1 MTKSNL
7 SHMPSNGRSRMADT
21 ALPGNA
27 SQAAWPDNAFGPTD
41 SPNQFQGQWYL
52 VAAKPR
58 SEDLA
63 KVHLSRQ
70 SYVTCLPTIS
80 LRKRRRGQWQQVT
93 EPMFP
98 GYVFV
103 ALTLGIDDIAP
114 IRSTIGCRG
123 LVRFGGELVP
133 VPQAVMTPFL
143 AFDTAPMT
151 KEHRFRAGDKLM
163 IEDGPFA
170 GLEAIFDMP
179 KGEQR
184 VQVLIEM
191 LGELRAVSVLAANV
205 GPA

>member
-1 MTKSNL
+1 MSPFNN
-7 SHMPSNGRSRMADT
+7 PNDT
-21 ALPGNA
+21 ATEANA
-27 SQAAWPDNAFGPTD
+27 ANTD
-41 SPNQFQGQWYL
+41 WYL
-52 VAAKPR
+52 VASKPR
-58 SEDLA
+58 SEELA
-63 KVHLSRQ
+63 KLHLSRQ
-70 SYVTCLPTIS
+70 SYATCLPTIT

-103 ALTLGIDDIAP
+103 ALRLGTDDIAP

-133 VPQAVMTPFL
+133 VPPAVMAPFL
-143 AFDTAPMT
+143 AFDAAPMT
-151 KEHRFRAGDKLM
+151 QEHRFRAGDKLL

-191 LGELRAVSVLAANV
+191 LGELRAVTVLAANV